1 MVLCNG
7 SQWVSGW
14 VLGQF
19 LWGFGSR
26 WVAGWLM
33 VSCEVAHGELRGG
46 SRWVCGVARGGG
58 FHFWSIPV
66 VLGVG
71 FFFVVLR
78 SYKHTI

>member
-1 MVLCNG
+1 M
-7 SQWVSGW
+7 QWVSMGCG
-14 VLGQF
+14 V
-19 LWGFGSR
+19 GFDSISTGVWLTIGCGVACGGFRSGSQ
-26 WVAGWLM
+26 
-33 VSCEVAHGELRGG
+33 
-46 SRWVCGVARGGG
+46 WVCGVARGGG